1 MAVTPTAVTT
11 AILLASPALKGP
23 AWVSTATGIGI
34 GVVAW
39 TLIPINVVLV
49 GSVNGTLGAGVV
61 NGKFVLPPVPAPV
74 VASVTAAGLVGV
86 SAPQIGTAVGT
97 GIGTAYSASGQYIG
111 ASIGVGVGPDVSKV
125 VFANPASLV
134 PLLIAG
140 MASQG
145 IVGPAALQLA
155 AALSPGIATMF
166 LTGFGTGVA
175 AGPTGPLPGTGV
187 SKSSII

>member
-1 MAVTPTAVTT
+1 MAVTPSAVTA
-11 AILLASPALKGP
+11 AIIAASPALKGP
-23 AWVSTATGIGI
+23 AWFQTATGIGI

-39 TLIPINVVLV
+39 TVNPINVILV
-49 GSVNGTLGAGVV
+49 GSVNGTLGGGVV
-61 NGKFVLPPVPAPV
+61 NGKFILPPVPAPV
-74 VASVTAAGLVGV
+74 VASVAAGGLIGL

-111 ASIGVGVGPDVSKV
+111 TSVGAIGADISKV
-125 VFANPASLV
+125 VFANPATLT

-140 MASQG
+140 LAAQG
-145 IVGPAALQLA
+145 IIGPAALQLA
-155 AALSPGIATMF
+155 AALSPGIAAMF

-175 AGPTGPLPGTGV
+175 AGPTGPSPGTGV